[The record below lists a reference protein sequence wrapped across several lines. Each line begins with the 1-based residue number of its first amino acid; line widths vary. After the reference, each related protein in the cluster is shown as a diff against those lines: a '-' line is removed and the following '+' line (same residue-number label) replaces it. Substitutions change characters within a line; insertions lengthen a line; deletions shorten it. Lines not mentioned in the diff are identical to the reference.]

1 MLSNSRTPLLRTRDP
16 FGSFQR
22 IRGSGLPLALQVS
35 CVLEDSFTV
44 RFGVENW
51 IAGAS
56 EQKKNDTVV
65 LKCGDI
71 LGTEASIPCVEV
83 GLSLLIINLPRN
95 LLQPPSRFESQGVL
109 N

>member
-1 MLSNSRTPLLRTRDP
+1 MRTRDP
-16 FGSFQR
+16 FGSVQR
-22 IRGSGLPLALQVS
+22 ISGSGLPMTLQVS

-44 RFGVENW
+44 RFGVEKL

-56 EQKKNDTVV
+56 EKNIYDTVV

-83 GLSLLIINLPRN
+83 GQSLLIINLPRN